1 MSSDQTTTSEA
12 RTARPGVNDDEISL
26 WEVLAVLLRR
36 RMVIISST
44 LVMGVL
50 AVAFAFLRAP
60 SFTTATSFQP
70 QGAEA
75 SQSQLMALASQFGVN
90 VGGAAALSP
99 AFYAEL
105 LTSREILLTAA
116 ESTYEVEGASVRLA
130 DLLEVEEETED
141 LRSKEV
147 VEWLRESA
155 LSVQTGRETGIVTV
169 EVTTDWPELSL
180 QIAEGLLAEI
190 SRFNMETR
198 QSQAASERAFIEDR
212 VENAR
217 TDLQAAENALQQF
230 LQANRQ
236 FENSPELQFQYER
249 LQRNVSLRQQVY
261 TTLVQS
267 FEQARIAEVRDTPVL
282 TVLQPPF
289 MPPGPDERRAKLFL
303 ALGLVLGGMGG
314 MVLAFVVEA
323 FARPGGND
331 PAREDFQRTLDA
343 FLSSI
348 GLGRRARGTAEG

>member
-1 MSSDQTTTSEA
+1 MTSDETPRA
-12 RTARPGVNDDEISL
+12 RTVSAGVPDDEISL

-36 RMVIISST
+36 RRVIVLST
-44 LVMGVL
+44 LLVGAL

-60 SFTTATSFQP
+60 SFTTAASFRP
-70 QGAEA
+70 QGSEA
-75 SQSQLMALASQFGVN
+75 SQSQLMALASQFGVA
-90 VGGAAALSP
+90 VGGGDELSP

-116 ESTYEVEGASVRLA
+116 EGDYRLDGSTVRLA
-130 DLLEVEEETED
+130 DLLEIEEDTED
-141 LRSKEV
+141 LRIKGV
-147 VEWLRESA
+147 IDWIRESA
-155 LSVQTGRETGIVTV
+155 VSVSTGRETGIVTV
-169 EVTTDWPELSL
+169 NVTTDWPELSL
-180 QIAEGLLAEI
+180 QIAERLLAEI

-198 QSQAASERAFIEDR
+198 QSQAASERSFIEER

-217 TDLQAAENALQQF
+217 SDLEAAENELQQF

-267 FEQARIAEVRDTPVL
+267 FEQARIAEVRDTPVI
-282 TVLQPPF
+282 TVLQPPY
-289 MPPGPDERRAKLFL
+289 MPPGPDERRLALFL

-314 MVLAFVVEA
+314 TVLAFVVEA
-323 FARPGGND
+323 FARPGGGD
-331 PAREDFQRTLDA
+331 PAREDFQRTLDG

-348 GLGRRARGTAEG
+348 GLGRRTRGAAEG